1 LFHKIASGCCI
12 DSQENNLMADIAA
25 AAAADAAA
33 EKQLDMER
41 MPVAADSLICTVSAV
56 PADTG

>member
-1 LFHKIASGCCI
+1 
-12 DSQENNLMADIAA
+12 MADIAA